1 MLLDFNL
8 FPDSNKAIYRK
19 LTAWIESFFTAT
31 TKQQETL
38 NEKRVKFCAIFL
50 LRHIIDPLLINQPVQ
65 DSFGSSLHDQNM
77 TSGIV
82 LCFMDRE
89 LEENAQEE
97 MWGHC
102 GICFKNNTHMRFIV
116 DCLLL
121 VWFFIYYFFYFVFT
135 AVIFSN
141 WLKKNHLKVELTEC
155 TLKVICMPYVEG
167 TFIYPIAY
175 IPLV

>member
-1 MLLDFNL
+1 MLNKAYEKKIKTTRFIMLLDFNL

-82 LCFMDRE
+82 LRFMDRE

-97 MWGHC
+97 MWGHDTV
-102 GICFKNNTHMRFIV
+102 GFALKTIHTRGSLWIV
-116 DCLLL
+116 YC
-121 VWFFIYYFFYFVFT
+121 
-135 AVIFSN
+135 
-141 WLKKNHLKVELTEC
+141 
-155 TLKVICMPYVEG
+155 
-167 TFIYPIAY
+167 
-175 IPLV
+175 

>member
-19 LTAWIESFFTAT
+19 LTAWIEFFFTAT

-82 LCFMDRE
+82 LRFMDRE

-97 MWGHC
+97 M
-102 GICFKNNTHMRFIV
+102 
-116 DCLLL
+116 
-121 VWFFIYYFFYFVFT
+121 
-135 AVIFSN
+135 
-141 WLKKNHLKVELTEC
+141 
-155 TLKVICMPYVEG
+155 
-167 TFIYPIAY
+167 
-175 IPLV
+175 